1 MRPDARRVEA
11 RPAFFVLRFCQRTVC
26 QRTVCWR
33 TARQRTRPAVGANN
47 RGASRLA
54 VSANRSRVRILKNN
68 PYHPASANGGS
79 AQPQRKRS
87 LLISFLAVVSVLIC
101 VSLIVLMVLAWW
113 MWLRHRGMPA
123 GIGSFPYLGFAKDAT
138 SWAGVGCSTVFILWG
153 VFWAIRGFRR
163 RRDVNRD

>member
-11 RPAFFVLRFCQRTVC
+11 RPAFFVLWFCQRTVF
-26 QRTVCWR
+26 QRAVCWR
-33 TARQRTRPAVGANN
+33 TARQRTRPTVGANN
-47 RGASRLA
+47 RDASSLA

-68 PYHPASANGGS
+68 PYHTASENDGS

-87 LLISFLAVVSVLIC
+87 LLISFLAVVSVLVC

-113 MWLRHRGMPA
+113 MWLRYRGAPA

-138 SWAGVGCSTVFILWG
+138 FWAGVGCSTVFILWG
-153 VFWAIRGFRR
+153 IFWAIRGFRR